1 MSLWKL
7 GSCQCFATPEV
18 SASFGDH
25 ETIDISFDIGSLS
38 EKILTDLITTSDQ
51 IPICFEDKKYCIAPL
66 ETCVHTDSLIEPD
79 KLDAYSDFYGEK
91 IAVDFTYSNGHCH
104 FTQATARVEKTSTC
118 KSYVAKLAALI
129 GVSENLTLGNSAN
142 VRLMVAENELVTED
156 LAANLEK
163 LVICDFTPRMLAR
176 SILDTQLLIELT
188 DSQTVMDGIF
198 ALVGQKDTATLLSVF
213 LGRPFHPGDTTQSEN
228 KRLLEYVKSMFQHR
242 KKRGTFLE
250 YIFSNGEQVDKISN
264 KLVQLGST
272 LNSNMGKISEN
283 ELNLQL
289 SEQMNAKNIQ
299 VLDKRVNY
307 NIKTEAAL
315 FLNQRKIDSTTL
327 QSEMYIS
334 ATINEI
340 IGLLKVKN
348 GLVEFGNL
356 IINTMQRQQSEKC
369 LQIEGR
375 YKCIDF
381 QRSNIIMKKE
391 VIQLALYA
399 TVPKVIESNFI
410 SCLPIMSSKEVST
423 LHNERLVKIEKDLV
437 GNGKVINIESLS
449 DAKTTN
455 AKVKKIE
462 EKDVTLGIFITTS
475 QNHVILSCF
484 EPELVMHN
492 GRQHNCTKEPLYLEK
507 GPKFTIMT
515 GKGVIEEGHIMSY
528 KLDSKNTYLQE
539 AKNLLAIQTDVFRFK
554 PPSNITGLGMV
565 LERLSQFS
573 TPAIVGMSVGAGS
586 ILILG
591 FCVIGCC
598 SWLCGVKNCPASNRE
613 SFTRTPQPSSTSTS
627 PSPPLS
633 RAARPP
639 HRNQPPVTVNTGPLI
654 SPDSE
659 QVADQTL
666 DYIREKVRSLSALR
680 RM

>member
-38 EKILTDLITTSDQ
+38 EKILTDLITTADQ

-129 GVSENLTLGNSAN
+129 GVSENLTLDNSAN

-213 LGRPFHPGDTTQSEN
+213 LERPFHPGDTTQSEN

-399 TVPKVIESNFI
+399 SVPKVMESNFI
-410 SCLPIMSSKEVST
+410 SCLPNMSSKRVST
-423 LHNERLVKIEKDLV
+423 LHNERLITIGQDLV
-437 GNGKVINIESLS
+437 GNGKVIKIESLS

-455 AKVKKIE
+455 AKTKDIN
-462 EKDVTLGIFITTS
+462 EKDITFGNIFITTS
-475 QNHVILSCF
+475 QSHEILSCF
-484 EPELVMHN
+484 EPELIMHS
-492 GRQHNCTKEPLYLEK
+492 GKQHNCTKEPLYLEK
-507 GPKFTIMT
+507 GPQFTVMT
-515 GKGVIEEGHIMSY
+515 GRGIVEEAHISSY
-528 KLDSKNTYLQE
+528 KLDSKNTYLQ
-539 AKNLLAIQTDVFRFK
+539 AAHDLLAIPTDVYRFK
-554 PPSNITGLGMV
+554 PPSNITTIGMV
-565 LERLSQFS
+565 LEKLAQFS
-573 TPAIVGMSVGAGS
+573 TPAIVGLSVGAGS

-591 FCVIGCC
+591 FCIIGWC
-598 SWLCGVKNCPASNRE
+598 SWMCGFKNCPASPRE
-613 SFTRTPQPSSTSTS
+613 SFTRSPPPSPKSDS
-627 PSPPLS
+627 PSPTLPV
-633 RAARPP
+633 AARPP
-639 HRNQPPVTVNTGPLI
+639 RRNQPITVNTGPLV
-654 SPDSE
+654 SSDSE
-659 QVADQTL
+659 LVTDQTL
-666 DYIREKVRSLSALR
+666 DYLREKVRSLSALR
-680 RM
+680 KP